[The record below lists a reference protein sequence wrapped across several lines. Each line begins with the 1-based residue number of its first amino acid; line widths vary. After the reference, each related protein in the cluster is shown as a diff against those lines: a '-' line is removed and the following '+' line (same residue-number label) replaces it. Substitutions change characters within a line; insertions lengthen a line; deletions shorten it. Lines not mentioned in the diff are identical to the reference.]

1 MMYPFCKDARRL
13 ELINVLMIMLW
24 VYNDKC
30 EKSTG
35 EEAANLLH
43 EWEVR
48 LGTGDRGCSTAGR
61 ELHLATLNTE
71 YWLKPPAKYENLGEY
86 LAYRYRN
93 IGAVFVWSCVKFS
106 MDLKVD
112 ISDPRI
118 AEWLE
123 WAGLH
128 LGMIPYLH
136 LFTSAVT
143 EELIDR

>member
-1 MMYPFCKDARRL
+1 MYPFCKDARRL

-24 VYNDKC
+24 VYN
-30 EKSTG
+30 G
-35 EEAANLLH
+35 
-43 EWEVR
+43 
-48 LGTGDRGCSTAGR
+48 STAGR